1 MNGRVTSVRWRIL
14 LLLFFAGFVSYV
26 LRTNMSIAGKSLM
39 TDLGLS
45 QMQLGLVLAAFA
57 WGYGIFQLPGGVLG
71 DRIGARRAMTI
82 LLVLWGILNLLIA
95 LVPKTSVAS
104 PTVILG
110 SLIGLRFLMGVAQ
123 APLYPIT
130 GGGTTCNWFPIGGW
144 AFPTGLQ
151 NAGLT
156 LGSAAT
162 GPLVAWLMERMGWR
176 LSFVVTA
183 PMAFV
188 LAGVWWWYVRDT
200 PAEHAAVSSGER
212 ALIDAGRPSAAEAA
226 QGQERGVWKAVL
238 KDRNMRL
245 LTASYFCNNY
255 VFYFF
260 FNWLFIYL
268 VDERGFKILQGGF
281 YAAAPWLTGT
291 VTAIAGGIVCD
302 RLTRRRGIRF
312 AAKWT
317 AVPCTIGEAVLIAA
331 AAMAGNPYVAVVLL
345 SLCLGLQQFTDS
357 AYWAATISVS
367 GRHASTACGLLNMGG
382 NVVGG
387 VGALLVPFTVKTL
400 GWVPALA
407 TGSIFALIAAV
418 LWIWI
423 RADEPL
429 TFANG
434 SLLE

>member
-1 MNGRVTSVRWRIL
+1 MTGRVTSVRWRIL
-14 LLLFFAGFVSYV
+14 ALLFFAGFVSYV

-82 LLVLWGILNLLIA
+82 LLVLWGVLNLLIA
-95 LVPKTSVAS
+95 VVPKASVAS

-110 SLIGLRFLMGVAQ
+110 SLIGFRFLMGVAQ

-130 GGGTTCNWFPIGGW
+130 GGGTTCNWFPTGGW

-188 LAGVWWWYVRDT
+188 VAGVWWWYVRDT
-200 PAEHAAVSSGER
+200 PAEHSAVNPGEL
-212 ALIDAGRPSAAEAA
+212 ALIDAGRPSAATS
-226 QGQERGVWKAVL
+226 GQERGIWKVVL
-238 KDRNMRL
+238 KDRNMRM

-268 VDERGFKILQGGF
+268 VDSRGFKILQGGF

-291 VTAIAGGIVCD
+291 VAAVLGGIVCD
-302 RLTRRRGIRF
+302 RLTRRYGIRRAARLTVIPF
-312 AAKWT
+312 A
-317 AVPCTIGEAVLIAA
+317 VGEAVLIAA

-345 SLCLGLQQFTDS
+345 SLCLGCQQFTD
-357 AYWAATISVS
+357 ATYWAATISVS
-367 GRHASTACGLLNMGG
+367 GRHASTACGLLNTGG

-387 VGALLVPFTVKTL
+387 IGALLVPFMVKTL
-400 GWVPALA
+400 GWGAALA
-407 TGSIFALIAAV
+407 TGSLFALIAAV

-429 TFANG
+429 AFADR

>member
-1 MNGRVTSVRWRIL
+1 MTGRTTTVRWRIL

-26 LRTNMSIAGKSLM
+26 LRTNMSIAGQSLM

-45 QMQLGLVLAAFA
+45 QIQLGLVFAAFA
-57 WGYGIFQLPGGVLG
+57 WGYGLFQMPGGVLG

-82 LLVLWGILNLLIA
+82 LLVLWGVLNLAIA
-95 LVPKTSVAS
+95 LVPKASVVS

-123 APLYPIT
+123 APLYPVT

-162 GPLVAWLMERMGWR
+162 GPLIAWLMERSGWR
-176 LSFVVTA
+176 MSFVLTA

-200 PAEHAAVSSGER
+200 PAEHPAVSPGEL
-212 ALIDAGRPSAAEAA
+212 ALIDAGRPSAAESAR
-226 QGQERGVWKAVL
+226 GEGRGVWKAVL
-238 KDRNMRL
+238 KDRNMRM
-245 LTASYFCNNY
+245 LTASYFCSNY

-268 VDERGFKILQGGF
+268 VNERGFKILQGGF
-281 YAAAPWLTGT
+281 YAAVPWLTGT
-291 VTAIAGGIVCD
+291 VAAVLGGIVCD
-302 RLTRRRGIRF
+302 RLTRRHGIRR
-312 AAKWT
+312 AARLT
-317 AVPCTIGEAVLIAA
+317 AVACGIGEAIFIAA
-331 AAMAGNPYVAVVLL
+331 AAMATDPYVAVALL
-345 SLCLGLQQFTDS
+345 SLCLGCQQFTDS

-382 NVVGG
+382 NLVGG

-407 TGSIFALIAAV
+407 TGSLFALAAAF

-429 TFANG
+429 AAG
-434 SLLE
+434 V

>member
-1 MNGRVTSVRWRIL
+1 MTGRVTSVRWRIL
-14 LLLFFAGFVSYV
+14 VLLFFAGFVSYV

-95 LVPKTSVAS
+95 VVPKASVAS

-188 LAGVWWWYVRDT
+188 VAGVWWWYVRDT
-200 PAEHAAVSSGER
+200 PAEHGAVNPGEL
-212 ALIDAGRPSAAEAA
+212 ALIDAGRPSAATS
-226 QGQERGVWKAVL
+226 GQERGIWKVVL
-238 KDRNMRL
+238 KDRNMRM

-268 VDERGFKILQGGF
+268 VDSRGFKILQGGF

-291 VTAIAGGIVCD
+291 VAAVLGGIVCD
-302 RLTRRRGIRF
+302 RLTRRYGIRRAARLTVIPF
-312 AAKWT
+312 A
-317 AVPCTIGEAVLIAA
+317 VGEAVLIAA

-345 SLCLGLQQFTDS
+345 SLCLGCQQFTD
-357 AYWAATISVS
+357 ATYWAATISVS
-367 GRHASTACGLLNMGG
+367 GRHASTACGLLNTGG

-387 VGALLVPFTVKTL
+387 IGALLVPFMVKTL
-400 GWVPALA
+400 GWGAALA
-407 TGSIFALIAAV
+407 TGSLFALIAAV

-429 TFANG
+429 AFADR

>member
-1 MNGRVTSVRWRIL
+1 MTDRTTSVRWRIL
-14 LLLFFAGFVSYV
+14 FLLFCAGFVAFV

-39 TDLGLS
+39 ADLGLS

-57 WGYGIFQLPGGVLG
+57 WGYAIFQLPGGVLG
-71 DRIGARRAMTI
+71 DRMGARRAMTL

-95 LVPKTSVAS
+95 AVPRASVAS

-123 APLYPIT
+123 APLYPVT
-130 GGGTTCNWFPIGGW
+130 GGGTTCNWFPMGGW

-162 GPLVAWLMERMGWR
+162 GPLIAWLMERAGWR
-176 LSFVVTA
+176 QSFVLTA
-183 PMAFV
+183 PMAFI
-188 LAGVWWWYVRDT
+188 LAGVWWWYVRDS
-200 PAEHAAVSSGER
+200 PADHAAVNPREL
-212 ALIDAGRPSAAEAA
+212 ALIDAGRPSAR
-226 QGQERGVWKAVL
+226 GPSQEPGIWKVVL

-245 LTASYFCNNY
+245 LTASYFCSNY

-268 VDERGFKILQGGF
+268 VDSRGFKILQGGV

-291 VTAIAGGIVCD
+291 VTAVLGGLVCD
-302 RLTRRRGIRF
+302 WLTRRSGIRPATRVIGIACGIG
-312 AAKWT
+312 AAIF
-317 AVPCTIGEAVLIAA
+317 VAA
-331 AAMAGNPYVAVVLL
+331 AALATDARVAVILL
-345 SLCLGLQQFTDS
+345 SLCLGFQQFSDA

-367 GRHASTACGLLNMGG
+367 ERHASTACGLLNTGG

-400 GWVPALA
+400 GWVAALA
-407 TGSIFALIAAV
+407 TGSLFALGAAV

-423 RADEPL
+423 RADRPL
-429 TFANG
+429 GTT
-434 SLLE
+434 E

>member
-1 MNGRVTSVRWRIL
+1 
-14 LLLFFAGFVSYV
+14 VSYV

-39 TDLGLS
+39 MDLGLS

-95 LVPKTSVAS
+95 LVPKASVAS

-183 PMAFV
+183 PMALV
-188 LAGVWWWYVRDT
+188 VAGVWWWYVRDT
-200 PAEHAAVSSGER
+200 PAEHAAVNPGEL
-212 ALIDAGRPSAAEAA
+212 ALIDAGRPSVAESA
-226 QGQERGVWKAVL
+226 QGQERGIWKAVL
-238 KDRNMRL
+238 KDRNMRM

-268 VDERGFKILQGGF
+268 VDSRGFKILQGGF

-291 VTAIAGGIVCD
+291 VAAVLGGLVCD
-302 RLTRRRGIRF
+302 RLTRRYGIRR
-312 AAKWT
+312 AARWT
-317 AVPCTIGEAVLIAA
+317 AVACGIGEAVFIAA
-331 AAMAGNPYVAVVLL
+331 AAMATDPYVAVVLL
-345 SLCLGLQQFTDS
+345 SLCLGCQQFTDS

-400 GWVPALA
+400 GWGPALA
-407 TGSIFALIAAV
+407 TGSLFALAAAV

-429 TFANG
+429 EGTAQ
-434 SLLE
+434 SLEISVDLA